1 MAMSDDN
8 SSLPKRPIPE
18 QFRRPLDNRGPAQ
31 ETSVSSAGIGGYQN
45 QNPYGDQGAGNNY
58 QSPSRSQ
65 DPFQQAQPPHQQNIP
80 VQQQSTTSNYL
91 ASQLAGQSPQS
102 QTQMPTGHQQQPA
115 SSYNDPGQHNPSQF
129 EQNLLGH
136 DNSYGAGSGQL
147 NNYSQ
152 SAGHEMSRETGFT
165 ESHQSPISASDS
177 YQTGSGLQSRN
188 QDPQL
193 DYPYRDTSLPSS
205 SPFQNRQEDQSSFG
219 HPEQGRDFGAQLP
232 APSLPYTEPFQDQ
245 QSTDNFG
252 LDNQFGTQA
261 QDDYRDPYAEQPLHA
276 DAYGEPQ
283 DSMDASYYE
292 GEYALDNYRGDPPP
306 RPRRG
311 LFLGTAAITVILF
324 GGGAAYAVKNGM
336 VTMPFGDS
344 LSGDTPLV
352 RASSKP
358 VKEKPTE
365 PSGREFA
372 NKNKAIYDRL
382 QNTDGLGKN
391 SERLVSRQED
401 VLETTTS
408 TAGISIAGGGVG
420 LGQQPGRPASLRGAV
435 NNSAERTGSTGI
447 TDPTK
452 PSGPRKVRTL
462 IVRPDGTILKPAKPT
477 SASASD
483 KDINTGLT
491 GLSISNLPNSSP
503 PKSVQQVK
511 VAQAGSTQTVSKK
524 PAISASLPARKSTS
538 TGTASS
544 NKAAT
549 AGQRLASLDPKPA
562 VVQPKVKKAAPA
574 AAKNEKFAIQVASN
588 KSQTDALATFAT
600 MQQKYSSI
608 LGSLS
613 PRIEKVNLG
622 TRGTWYRLQIG
633 SVTSKDAAR
642 RLCLQLKNAGLKSGC
657 IIRKI

>member
-18 QFRRPLDNRGPAQ
+18 QFRRPLDNRGPMMDNGVAS
-31 ETSVSSAGIGGYQN
+31 TGAGGYQN
-45 QNPYGDQGAGNNY
+45 QNPY
-58 QSPSRSQ
+58 
-65 DPFQQAQPPHQQNIP
+65 QQNQPTHQQNIP
-80 VQQQSTTSNYL
+80 AQQQSTTSNYL
-91 ASQLAGQSPQS
+91 ASQLAGQTPQS
-102 QTQMPTGHQQQPA
+102 QPQLPAGNQGQVASPYTEPSHQAA
-115 SSYNDPGQHNPSQF
+115 SQYDQSHM
-129 EQNLLGH
+129 GH
-136 DNSYGAGSGQL
+136 DPNYGAGSGQL
-147 NNYSQ
+147 TRYTQNT
-152 SAGHEMSRETGFT
+152 GHEMQRESGFRDTG
-165 ESHQSPISASDS
+165 QSPVSGLDN
-177 YQTGSGLQSRN
+177 YQAGSGLQSRN
-188 QDPQL
+188 QDPQT
-193 DYPYRDTSLPSS
+193 DYPYRDTSLPAN
-205 SPFQNRQEDQSSFG
+205 SPFQNRTTDHSSFG
-219 HPEQGRDFGAQLP
+219 QPEQDHDFGMQLTT
-232 APSLPYTEPFQDQ
+232 PSLPYTEPFQDQ
-245 QSTDNFG
+245 QSADSFG
-252 LDNQFGTQA
+252 LDNQFGSRA
-261 QDDYRDPYAEQPLHA
+261 QDDYADPYADQPLHA

-283 DSMDASYYE
+283 DPMDASYYE
-292 GEYALDNYRGDPPP
+292 GEYALDSYRGDPPP

-336 VTMPFGDS
+336 ISMPFGDS

-365 PSGREFA
+365 PSGRQFA

-382 QNTDGLGKN
+382 QNTDGPGKD

-408 TAGISIAGGGVG
+408 TAGISIAGGGIG
-420 LGQQPGRPASLRGAV
+420 LAQQPGRPPSLRGAV
-435 NNSAERTGSTGI
+435 NNSAERTGSTAI
-447 TDPTK
+447 TEPTK

-483 KDINTGLT
+483 DDVNTGLS
-491 GLSISNLPNSSP
+491 GLSISNLQNSSTSKP
-503 PKSVQQVK
+503 VQQVK
-511 VAQAGSTQTVSKK
+511 VAQADTAQTVNKK
-524 PAISASLPARKSTS
+524 PAISASLPARKSNTA
-538 TGTASS
+538 GTA
-544 NKAAT
+544 NTNNTAA

-562 VVQPKVKKAAPA
+562 VVQPKTKKAAPA
-574 AAKNEKFAIQVASN
+574 AATNEKFAIQVASN

-622 TRGTWYRLQIG
+622 SRGTWYRLQIG
-633 SVTSKDAAR
+633 SVNSKDAAR